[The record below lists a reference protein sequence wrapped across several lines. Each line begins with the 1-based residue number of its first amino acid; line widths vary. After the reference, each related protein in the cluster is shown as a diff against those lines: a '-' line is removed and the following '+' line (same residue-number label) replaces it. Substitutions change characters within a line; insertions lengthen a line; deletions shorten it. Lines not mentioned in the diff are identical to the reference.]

1 MKEWDHL
8 GDRGVEGGNIKMELQ
23 EVELC
28 GMDWIELAQDRN
40 SGGHFYCSNEPS
52 CSIIWGEFLD

>member
-1 MKEWDHL
+1 M

-52 CSIIWGEFLD
+52 CSII